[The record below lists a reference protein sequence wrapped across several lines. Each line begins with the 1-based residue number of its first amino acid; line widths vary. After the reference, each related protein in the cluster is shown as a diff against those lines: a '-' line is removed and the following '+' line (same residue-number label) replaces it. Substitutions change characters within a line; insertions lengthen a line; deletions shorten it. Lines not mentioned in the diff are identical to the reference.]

1 MSPMFRVPFVGKVP
15 FLFGRK
21 EIERT
26 IPMEKTQKKSLF
38 ETPLL
43 STKVKTADVKLFPE
57 TALGYL
63 LGPAFALMA
72 NGIVNTYLSQYW
84 VRILGLGQWMN
95 LFPTLLPIIS
105 AIIIVIGNLSIGR
118 LIERKPS
125 VAGKARPLILV
136 GMPLIAIALLLLF
149 LVPFPKGATADNP
162 NWLTII
168 FIAVGYN
175 LYYAFAYPFYYTSH
189 SALVNLS
196 TRDGSKRSL
205 LATASNAA
213 QLVASGIAGMIGP
226 FLVDAIGLLPT
237 GPNNTLADEAAREA
251 ANGKWV
257 IIMVIMIAAL
267 FIGCLIEYFFTRERI
282 TEEKVKLRM
291 ANPDN
296 PALQEKKI
304 PMKDQATICVKD
316 KFWWFIIVFYFLYQ
330 LGGMLKNNDASWFSQ
345 AFTNGAMKLSGT
357 INTVGAVPTALGML
371 VIWPLARK
379 FGKANCIKVGGIM
392 AFVLGCLGFLV
403 LPFSGNETAVWG
415 ISIASFCLKALGTVP
430 AMYISMALLSDV
442 LEHQEALYGKRTDGF
457 TMAVYGSIMV
467 AMPGIANAII
477 NLVNTMPSIVN
488 SVSNQQ
494 LANTFLY
501 FGGESLCYLIIAIMF
516 LFMNVEKFSALDK
529 KAILEDQKAL
539 ALKNNAEWIEPSK
552 RMLKEQAEAE
562 EAIHQE
568 KIALLRKRC
577 ETNNAKYDRLIA
589 EGKQTGELKRLDF
602 EEELKKFEADR
613 TLKAEANAK
622 RKAEAQ
628 AKKEEQKR
636 LKEEELQARLAA
648 MSPEEK
654 QAYDRKAERK
664 AQKERRVEEEF
675 LALREESAAIRQ
687 ANLQ

>member
-226 FLVDAIGLLPT
+226 FLVDAISLLPT

-330 LGGMLKNNDASWFSQ
+330 LGGMLKNNDATWFSQ
-345 AFTNGAMKLSGT
+345 AFTSDTNLAGT
-357 INTVGAVPTALGML
+357 INTVGAIPTALGML

-516 LFMNVEKFSALDK
+516 LFMNVENFSALDK

-636 LKEEELQARLAA
+636 LKEEERQARLAA

-664 AQKERRVEEEF
+664 ALKERRVEEEF

>member
-1 MSPMFRVPFVGKVP
+1 
-15 FLFGRK
+15 
-21 EIERT
+21 
-26 IPMEKTQKKSLF
+26 MEKTQKKSLF
-38 ETPLL
+38 ESPLL
-43 STKVKTADVKLFPE
+43 STKIKTADVKLFPE
-57 TALGYL
+57 AALGYL

-84 VRILGLGQWMN
+84 VRILGLGEWMN
-95 LFPTLLPIIS
+95 LFPTLLPVIS
-105 AIIIVIGNLSIGR
+105 AIIIVIGNLAIGR
-118 LIERKPS
+118 LIEKKPS

-149 LVPFPKGATADNP
+149 LVPFPAGATAENP

-168 FIAVGYN
+168 FIAIGYN

-189 SALVNLS
+189 SALVSLS
-196 TRDGSKRSL
+196 TRDSSKRSL

-226 FLVDAIGLLPT
+226 FLVSALGLLPT
-237 GPNNTLADEAAREA
+237 GPNNSLADEAAREA

-257 IIMVIMIAAL
+257 IIMVIMIVAL
-267 FIGCLIEYFFTRERI
+267 VIGCLVEYFFTRERI
-282 TEEKVKLRM
+282 TDEKVKLRL

-304 PMKDQATICVKD
+304 PMKDQIKICTHD

-330 LGGMLKNNDASWFSQ
+330 LGGMLKNNDATWFSQ
-345 AFTNGAMKLSGT
+345 AFTSDTNLAGT
-357 INTVGAVPTALGML
+357 INTVGAIPTALGML

-403 LPFSGNETAVWG
+403 LPFRGNETAVWG
-415 ISIASFCLKALGTVP
+415 LSIASFCLKALGTVP

-477 NLVNTMPSIVN
+477 NLVNTMPSIV
-488 SVSNQQ
+488 SSTDNQQ
-494 LANTFLY
+494 LANTFLF

-516 LFMNVEKFSALDK
+516 LFMKVEKFSKLDK
-529 KAILEDQKAL
+529 EAILADQKAI
-539 ALKNNAEWIEPSK
+539 ATRDGAEWMEPET
-552 RMLKEQAEAE
+552 RMLLEQAEAE
-562 EAIHQE
+562 KAVHQE
-568 KIALLRKRC
+568 KIALLKKRC
-577 ETNNAKYDRLIA
+577 ETNNAKYDRLVK
-589 EGKQTGELKRLDF
+589 EGKSVGDLKRLDF
-602 EEELKKFEADR
+602 EEELEKFEEDR
-613 TLKAEANAK
+613 RLKTELSAK
-622 RKAEAQ
+622 KKAEAQ
-628 AKKEEQKR
+628 AKKEAQR
-636 LKEEELQARLAA
+636 HLKEEKLRSRLAA
-648 MSPEEK
+648 MSEEERL
-654 QAYDRKAERK
+654 AYDERQKKKDEKKAL
-664 AQKERRVEEEF
+664 KEKRIEEEF
-675 LALREESAAIRQ
+675 LVLRQESEAIRQ